1 MGCIIAHI
9 TGTAKGSLVKQYM
22 AMYSTGLVY
31 DWAANFPLLILKFLS
46 PFLFFP
52 ACLDQG

>member
-22 AMYSTGLVY
+22 AMYSTGLG
-31 DWAANFPLLILKFLS
+31 DDLAANFPLLILKFLS

-52 ACLDQG
+52 ACLDQS